1 MAELERLKGLIGVIF
16 IISDGIRGHVNQSRG
31 VAHFLS
37 ALVGCEVYELE
48 VKPDIKNLS
57 FAGRSGDVKLN
68 RIKKLV
74 YLVRRFYIMKIS
86 AKRLAGQGKR
96 RIFRWL
102 RCADGESLLREAR
115 EVLNRSTEGNFASEL
130 KASPDR
136 PAFDEEKSK
145 AVTTASTPKKLG
157 AFGMNVLFLS
167 AGSLSA
173 PYCLAL
179 ARLCGGKCATI
190 MTPSA
195 LGVKPFDFAIVPDH
209 DFPKASEKV
218 LVTLGAPNFVT
229 PERIKEESQKLS
241 GLYPPRSGVRIGLL
255 LGGSDGN
262 YQITPRWVKENVRPL
277 LEFATRE
284 RADVYITTSRRTS
297 RETEQA
303 LETLSKR
310 YPCVRYLCIASRDP
324 YNPVYGIFGLA
335 THVLATED
343 SVSMISEAATAGFC
357 TGVLPVEHKKGIKRV
372 LEALILL
379 FVKLKVLPPKKLF
392 GIPKFTRAIDNFC
405 EHGLA
410 RWVKDVTNLSCLPG
424 KHDREF
430 CEAKRAA
437 EWIASNILNFICCKE
452 KV

>member
-1 MAELERLKGLIGVIF
+1 M
-16 IISDGIRGHVNQSRG
+16 
-31 VAHFLS
+31 
-37 ALVGCEVYELE
+37 
-48 VKPDIKNLS
+48 
-57 FAGRSGDVKLN
+57 
-68 RIKKLV
+68 
-74 YLVRRFYIMKIS
+74 
-86 AKRLAGQGKR
+86 
-96 RIFRWL
+96 
-102 RCADGESLLREAR
+102 
-115 EVLNRSTEGNFASEL
+115 
-130 KASPDR
+130 
-136 PAFDEEKSK
+136 
-145 AVTTASTPKKLG
+145 
-157 AFGMNVLFLS
+157 S

-284 RADVYITTSRRTS
+284 GADVYITTSRRTS

-303 LETLSKR
+303 LEALSKR

-372 LEALILL
+372 LEALVLL

>member
-1 MAELERLKGLIGVIF
+1 MAELERLKGLIGIIF

-37 ALVGCEVYELE
+37 LITGCDVYELE
-48 VKPDIKNLS
+48 VRPDFLIEN
-57 FAGRSGDVKLN
+57 VKLN
-68 RIKKLV
+68 WIRELLYPVK
-74 YLVRRFYIMKIS
+74 RFYIMKIS

-96 RIFRWL
+96 GIFHWL
-102 RCADGESLLREAR
+102 RCAGGESLLKEAR
-115 EVLNRSTEGNFASEL
+115 EVLNRSTEGNVASEL

-136 PAFDEEKSK
+136 SAFDEGTLEAIMATSASK
-145 AVTTASTPKKLG
+145 KPD
-157 AFGMNVLFLS
+157 AFGMNGINALFLS

-241 GLYPPRSGVRIGLL
+241 GLYPPRSGVQIGLL

-372 LEALILL
+372 LEALVLL

>member
-37 ALVGCEVYELE
+37 LITGCDVYELE
-48 VKPDIKNLS
+48 VRPDFLIEN
-57 FAGRSGDVKLN
+57 VKLN
-68 RIKKLV
+68 WIREPLYPVK
-74 YLVRRFYIMKIS
+74 RFCIMKMS
-86 AKRLAGQGKR
+86 AKKLAGQDKR
-96 RIFRWL
+96 GILRWL
-102 RCADGESLLREAR
+102 HRAGGESLLKEVRD
-115 EVLNRSTEGNFASEL
+115 VLNRSTEGNVASEL

-136 PAFDEEKSK
+136 SAFDEEKSK
-145 AVTTASTPKKLG
+145 AITTANTPKKLG
-157 AFGMNVLFLS
+157 AFGMSGINALFLS

-262 YQITPRWVKENVRPL
+262 YQIPPKWVKENVRPL

-284 RADVYITTSRRTS
+284 GADVYITTSRRTS

-303 LETLSKR
+303 LEALSKR

-410 RWVKDVTNLSCLPG
+410 RWVRDVTNLSCLPG